1 MLGILGLTDVW
12 DYSGIFCLAS
22 IVFIVFGISLFAKY
36 GFIGGSCLNLLVF
49 VVFLFFG
56 YSDPVNSLSSH
67 KVGYIANESKT
78 KFILQTDPEIIGALG
93 NEPGSICIVPTDLD
107 RPVRIL
113 GAKEANEIRNRNEK
127 YGKYRDSF
135 SDDDYYLYEKVYS
148 SGSVKAFKGEKISEG
163 AVPQWL
169 YHPASPV
176 YIHGL
181 FGAPA
186 LLLGIFI
193 NKLIDK

>member
-1 MLGILGLTDVW
+1 MFGILGLTDVW

-22 IVFIVFGISLFAKY
+22 IVFIVFGLSLFAKY
-36 GFIGGSCLNLLVF
+36 GFIGGSCVNLSVF

-56 YSDPVNSLSSH
+56 YAGPGDPEGDG
-67 KVGYIANESKT
+67 KGGYIANKSLT
-78 KFILQTDPEIIGALG
+78 KFILVTDPEIIGALA

-113 GAKEANEIRNRNEK
+113 GAKEANQIRNRNEK
-127 YGKYRDSF
+127 EGRYRDDF

-169 YHPASPV
+169 YHPAAPV

-186 LLLGIFI
+186 LVLGIFI